1 MSAVL
6 NQAAIQPHNAKPAAT
21 WSAPGELYDD
31 ISRGI
36 SGAINH
42 GVDRLQTR
50 PGDRV
55 LDLACGTGWASREV
69 ARRAPGAKIT
79 GCDIAHG
86 LLDAAR
92 AIAKRERLDIGYEL
106 GDAEQ
111 LPYADGAFDA
121 LISTFGV
128 MFASRPEAAAAEM
141 TRVLRK
147 GGRLALVVWQ
157 PECTLFQMFQVMKPY
172 LPVPPKPMPS
182 PFAWGN
188 RDRVRELLAKSF
200 DLRFEEGLSPFL
212 APSAEDAWELW
223 TANYGP
229 SKMLAT
235 TLPADRRE
243 QFKADMIAFHRR
255 FATELGV
262 LMPRDYLVA
271 VGVKK

>member
-6 NQAAIQPHNAKPAAT
+6 NSTAIQPHNAKPAAT

-42 GVDRLQTR
+42 CVDRLQAR

-69 ARRAPGAKIT
+69 AARAPGARIT
-79 GCDIAHG
+79 GCDIAGG

-92 AIAKRERLDIGYEL
+92 AIAKRERLDIDYET
-106 GDAEQ
+106 GDAEA

-121 LISTFGV
+121 LVSTFGV
-128 MFASRPEAAAAEM
+128 MFASNPEAAAGEV

-147 GGRLALVVWQ
+147 GGRLAIVVWQ

-172 LPVPPKPMPS
+172 LPTPPKPLPS
-182 PFAWGN
+182 PFAWG
-188 RDRVRELLAKSF
+188 RRERIRELLGSAF
-200 DLRFEEGLSPFL
+200 DLSFEEGVSPFL
-212 APSAEDAWELW
+212 APSAEDAWEIW

-229 SKMLAT
+229 SKMLAAA
-235 TLPADRRE
+235 LPGDRRE

-255 FATELGV
+255 FGTELGV

-271 VGVKK
+271 VGVRK